1 MTSVLGGMEIISQY
15 DKIDLSQNE
24 LKEYFIEVFNG
35 LRRLY
40 DTIEDILAHQE
51 AMRLIAYEDRFDLSD
66 IEKLIN
72 ITTESINIKPVELIN
87 HIKKNILLPIS
98 ERAFEYILYELLE
111 NSKKF
116 HPKNDPLV
124 RIEVNV
130 NKDNEFV
137 LLVTDDGKHIP
148 PENIKRVWAPY
159 FQVEKIF
166 TGNIPGIG
174 LGLSSV
180 ATIVWSAGGQCSIYN
195 RKDKSGVVVEIVLP
209 IKK

>member
-1 MTSVLGGMEIISQY
+1 M
-15 DKIDLSQNE
+15 
-24 LKEYFIEVFNG
+24 
-35 LRRLY
+35 
-40 DTIEDILAHQE
+40 
-51 AMRLIAYEDRFDLSD
+51 
-66 IEKLIN
+66 IN

-87 HIKKNILLPIS
+87 NIKKNILLPIS
-98 ERAFEYILYELLE
+98 EEAFEYILYELLE

-124 RIEVNV
+124 KIEVNV

-174 LGLSSV
+174 PGVLRPAQLRV
-180 ATIVWSAGGQCSIYN
+180 AAGNWPVYHYIQCATHQ
-195 RKDKSGVVVEIVLP
+195 
-209 IKK
+209 